1 VTMQSE
7 IPRASTRRRFGRMVV
22 VKTDQHRGRK
32 YRCRCGWTGWTVW
45 GRAAEHALTCEQA
58 AEAAPTSEQERQD
71 PPGDENAEPVV

>member
-1 VTMQSE
+1 
-7 IPRASTRRRFGRMVV
+7 MVV